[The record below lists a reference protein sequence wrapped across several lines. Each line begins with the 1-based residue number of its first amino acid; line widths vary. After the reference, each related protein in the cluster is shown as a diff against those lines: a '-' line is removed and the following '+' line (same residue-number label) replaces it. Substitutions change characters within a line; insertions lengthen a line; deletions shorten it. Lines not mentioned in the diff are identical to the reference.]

1 MRGLLSLSTLIMPLL
16 LGGCV
21 VGDSV
26 AHVVKVVGKATASN
40 GDDPAASSAAPQASP
55 AAPADREPPPQPKP
69 APRDEI
75 KVESLPAPG
84 R

>member
-1 MRGLLSLSTLIMPLL
+1 MRNLLRLSFLLLPLL

-26 AHVVKVVGKATASN
+26 AHVVKVVGKSTASG
-40 GDDPAASSAAPQASP
+40 GDDPAASPAPAESAR
-55 AAPADREPPPQPKP
+55 APADREPPPQPKP

-84 R
+84 K